1 MREEPIYPATLNA
14 EDLRQSGERPLT
26 SSIVLDCFR
35 QYARERPAVVAFWCL
50 GIGFV
55 LGWKL
60 KPW

>member
-1 MREEPIYPATLNA
+1 MAQASQTQQSQKTRPQEMRLGGDAKG
-14 EDLRQSGERPLT
+14 DLVYHLSE
-26 SSIVLDCFR
+26 
-35 QYARERPAVVAFWCL
+35 YARENPTTAALWCL